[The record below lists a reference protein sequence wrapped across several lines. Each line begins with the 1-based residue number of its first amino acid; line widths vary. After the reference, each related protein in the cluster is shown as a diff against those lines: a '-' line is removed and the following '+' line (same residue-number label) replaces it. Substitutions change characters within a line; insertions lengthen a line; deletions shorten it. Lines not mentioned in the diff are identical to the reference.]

1 MLGFAYGLE
10 LGFMESI
17 TSTSSICTAADLD
30 KTSSVG
36 TTGKSTNID
45 CVILPCGSSTVS
57 DSATITPNDKN
68 TGSKSDVLVNNPAL
82 PASNTRSLKWCSEI
96 SARARLVPD
105 KNVGNFDFD
114 KEVRELR
121 SLYKHC
127 GSTVGPFRPLK
138 SALNELIED
147 SGTQKSNEW

>member
-17 TSTSSICTAADLD
+17 TSTSSVCTAADLD
-30 KTSSVG
+30 KPSTEG
-36 TTGKSTNID
+36 TAVKSTNID
-45 CVILPCGSSTVS
+45 CVISPCGSSTVS
-57 DSATITPNDKN
+57 DIATVTPNNEN
-68 TGSKSDVLVNNPAL
+68 TGSKTYVLVSIPAL
-82 PASNTRSLKWCSEI
+82 PACNTRSFKWCSEI
-96 SARARLVPD
+96 SARARLVPN

-121 SLYKHC
+121 GLYKHC

-147 SGTQKSNEW
+147 NGTQKSNEW